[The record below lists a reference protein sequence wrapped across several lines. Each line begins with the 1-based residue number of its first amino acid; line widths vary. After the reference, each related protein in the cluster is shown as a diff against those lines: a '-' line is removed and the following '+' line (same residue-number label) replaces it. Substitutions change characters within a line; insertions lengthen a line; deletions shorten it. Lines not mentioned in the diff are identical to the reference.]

1 MEVPKHEKQ
10 GSRGCNPWSGPGQSL
25 PQPPNPRKLGI
36 LGFQGVILKP
46 FHASFKRSNQGKM
59 LLVTLTL
66 SLTLMLMLTL
76 TITLTLSINP
86 NTNPNLLPVHR
97 SSSQVC
103 SLHFTSGIVRH
114 RKRKAFEQCMSA
126 S

>member
-1 MEVPKHEKQ
+1 MVRFRAKPT
-10 GSRGCNPWSGPGQSL
+10 PTPT
-25 PQPPNPRKLGI
+25 PRKLGI
-36 LGFQGVILKP
+36 LGFQRVILKP
-46 FHASFKRSNQGKM
+46 FHASFKHSNQGKM
-59 LLVTLTL
+59 LLLTLTL
-66 SLTLMLMLTL
+66 SLTLMLTLTL
-76 TITLTLSINP
+76 TVTLTLTLSINP

-97 SSSQVC
+97 SSSQVR